1 MKIQIGNEIRN
12 MTEEEKANYDAV
24 VAKQQAL
31 NQELADIAA
40 AATSG
45 RAKLAALGLTEAE
58 VNALLGGA

>member
-1 MKIQIGNEIRN
+1 

-58 VNALLGGA
+58 VNALLGGV